1 MVHNIKQT
9 NLWHHEK
16 EPHNTLETT
25 SMRAAPS
32 ADPEGGG
39 QGVRT
44 PSGKS
49 QIKWVSIGN
58 KQLDTPWKSWNPWK
72 NWTPSGALKND
83 RLLWNWPFDFCKI
96 SWGLKK
102 SLSELFCQTDL
113 DPPPLMKIPGSA
125 HLYHVC
131 QPLIYR
137 KECYIVI
144 YLPFRHMQFQLIL
157 LKCMQKCP
165 FYHHETCN
173 ETK

>member
-1 MVHNIKQT
+1 MYSSLN
-9 NLWHHEK
+9 HEAV
-16 EPHNTLETT
+16 
-25 SMRAAPS
+25 RAAPS
-32 ADPEGGG
+32 GDPEGGGGG

-44 PSGKS
+44 PSVKS

-58 KQLDTPWKSWNPWK
+58 KQLDTPWKKLDPLEK

-83 RLLWNWPFDFCKI
+83 RFLWNWPFDLCRI

-102 SLSELFCQTDL
+102 SLSGLFCQTDL
-113 DPPPLMKIPGSA
+113 DPPPSLMKIPGSA
-125 HLYHVC
+125 HLYHAC
-131 QPLIYR
+131 QPFIYR

-144 YLPFRHMQFQLIL
+144 YLSFRHMQFLLIL

-165 FYHHETCN
+165 FYYHETCN